1 MGLVENELT
10 DEMFVKETKKFY
22 TENPDKIA
30 TYFEESRR
38 YCVYFDEKTGNKC
51 AIGRILDFEK
61 LEEAK
66 ISIEYLNNKG
76 SICNLYDYL
85 ECQKKGLFYDL
96 ILPSYKNVTLDC
108 MEKMQEWHDELSS
121 DVMIKK

>member
-1 MGLVENELT
+1 
-10 DEMFVKETKKFY
+10 
-22 TENPDKIA
+22 
-30 TYFEESRR
+30 
-38 YCVYFDEKTGNKC
+38 
-51 AIGRILDFEK
+51 
-61 LEEAK
+61 
-66 ISIEYLNNKG
+66 
-76 SICNLYDYL
+76 LYDYL